1 MCKKCDTDN
10 SATNTATR
18 PEISYAFYLGPV
30 RDAAHDEQL
39 LAVAHWLDQN
49 KFACTYS
56 IVEGR
61 AVFDTSPHEP
71 EHWADKDMFSRD
83 GFAIYAAEHIIY
95 NLSRAL
101 GDKL

>member
-10 SATNTATR
+10 SETTTATK
-18 PEISYAFYLGPV
+18 PDISYSFYLGTV
-30 RDAAHDEQL
+30 RDAEHDEQL
-39 LAVAHWLDQN
+39 QALAHWLDQN

-71 EHWADKDMFSRD
+71 EHWANIDLFSRN
-83 GFAIYAAEHIIY
+83 GFAFYAAEHIIY
-95 NLSRAL
+95 NLGRAL